1 MVMEN
6 RGPSAAGPSRL
17 GLTRQPSAILENP
30 IKSAA
35 HSSDVKGKVRPSK
48 ILNEKPKPRADVLCF
63 GTPSRSPTPPEESS
77 KRKRDGA
84 EILDEKAK
92 PAANVQ
98 RTRSSVKQAGMP
110 TPAPIIND
118 SSRPIKKRKLS
129 DES

>member
-17 GLTRQPSAILENP
+17 GLTRQASVILENP

-48 ILNEKPKPRADVLCF
+48 ILNEKPKSRADVLCF
-63 GTPSRSPTPPEESS
+63 GTPSRSPSPPEESS

-92 PAANVQ
+92 PATNVQ

-110 TPAPIIND
+110 TPAPSTD
-118 SSRPIKKRKLS
+118 SSRPNKKRKLS